1 MELEMPSYSQVKSVS
16 LPKVISGSALIAG
29 TAIGAGMLA
38 IPLVTAQSGFFPA
51 VATSIL
57 VWLFMLSTGLLFME
71 AALWMPKGSNILTMS
86 SQLLGKKGKYA
97 AGGMFLFLY
106 YCLIVAYFAGGAPLL
121 SGVITDLFG
130 VSMSG
135 WGSYLVFGGIFG
147 IIIAKGAKAIDSVN
161 LSLTVAMIIAYV
173 TLISS
178 GSSEVAS
185 NLLARANW
193 PGFYLALPILF
204 GAFGYHNVIPSVC
217 TYLERDRKSIRLSIV
232 CGTTLALVVYLLW
245 QWLIIG
251 SIPQEMIIKTL
262 EAGQPVTQ
270 ALQAITGNSWIY
282 PLGRFFAF
290 FALTTSLLGVAFS
303 MVDFLSD
310 GLKIKR
316 EGLSRI
322 ALAMLTFVPPG
333 ICAAVNPTIFQKAL
347 GLAGGFGEAF
357 LNGLLPVLLV
367 WAGRYRFKLESVGPL
382 PGGRTMLG
390 ALMLISLGVIGLE
403 AWLLLS

>member
-1 MELEMPSYSQVKSVS
+1 MELEIPSDSQVKSVS
-16 LPKVISGSALIAG
+16 LSKVISGSSLIGG

-57 VWLFMLSTGLLFME
+57 VWFFMLSTGLLFME
-71 AALWMPKGSNILTMS
+71 AALWMPNGANILTMS

-106 YCLIVAYFAGGAPLL
+106 YCLMVAYFAGGAPLL
-121 SGVITDLFG
+121 SDVLSDLFE
-130 VSMSG
+130 VSLSG

-147 IIIAKGAKAIDSVN
+147 IIVAKGAKAIDRVN
-161 LSLTVAMIIAYV
+161 LSLTIAMIIAYV
-173 TLISS
+173 TLLSS
-178 GSSEVAS
+178 GSSEVSS

-217 TYLERDRKSIRLSIV
+217 TYLNRERKSIRLSIV

-251 SIPQEMIIKTL
+251 SVPQEMIIKTL

-282 PLGRFFAF
+282 LLGRFFAL

-310 GLKIKR
+310 GLKMQR
-316 EGLSRI
+316 EGGSRI
-322 ALAMLTFVPPG
+322 ALAMLTFLPPG
-333 ICAAVNPTIFQKAL
+333 ICAALNPTIFQKAL
-347 GLAGGFGEAF
+347 GLAGGFGEVF
-357 LNGLLPVLLV
+357 LNGLLPVFLV
-367 WAGRYRFKLESVGPL
+367 WTGRYRFKQDSVDPL
-382 PGGRTMLG
+382 PGGRMMLG
-390 ALMLISLGVIGLE
+390 TLALTSLGIIGLE
-403 AWLLLS
+403 AYLLLS